1 MSEADSRSA
10 TVAEALA
17 CAVLR
22 LEAAGVRGPRL
33 EARLLLNHA
42 TALPLEHMV
51 AHPDQALGEAARV
64 RYARLVERRAGRQP
78 LAHITG
84 RREFWSLAFKV
95 TPDTLAPRP
104 ESETLVEAALGLVS
118 DRKAPLRVL
127 DLGTGTGC
135 ILLALLSELP
145 KAEGVGVDL
154 SEPAARVARENAI
167 ALGLAERARF
177 LVGDWAAALGACFH
191 LVVAN
196 PPYVPAGEI
205 DRLEPE
211 VAGFEPRLALAGG
224 PDGMAG
230 YRALAPRLPA
240 LLASGGRALLEIG
253 QGQGDPVADIM
264 AAASLSVSDRRA
276 DLAGVERCL
285 VLAAGP
291 HPAGKGGR
299 GGPDKA
305 VARPVPFCYEGGGA
319 G

>member
-17 CAVLR
+17 GAVLR
-22 LEAAGVRGPRL
+22 LEAAGVREPRL

-167 ALGLAERARF
+167 ALGLADRARF
-177 LVGDWAAALGACFH
+177 LVGNWATALGACFE

-196 PPYVPAGEI
+196 PPYVPVEEI

-211 VAGFEPRLALAGG
+211 VADFEPRLALAGG

-240 LLASGGRALLEIG
+240 LLAPGGRALLEIG
-253 QGQGDPVADIM
+253 QGQGDSVGDIM
-264 AAASLSVSDRRA
+264 VAAGLSVSDRRA

-291 HPAGKGGR
+291 HPREKGVG
-299 GGPDKA
+299 A
-305 VARPVPFCYEGGGA
+305 ARIKR
-319 G
+319 